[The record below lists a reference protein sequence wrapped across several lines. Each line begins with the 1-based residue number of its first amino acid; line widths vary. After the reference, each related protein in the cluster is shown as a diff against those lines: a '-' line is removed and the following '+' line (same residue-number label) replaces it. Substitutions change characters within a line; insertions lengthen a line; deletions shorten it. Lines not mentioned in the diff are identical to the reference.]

1 MHIWPYC
8 DIGLVLNVHVL
19 TIKILNEEKMKYTIK
34 DFFKLMSSVNSN
46 LYLFIK
52 FLYIE
57 VKIFRYLPCEL
68 VARERR

>member
-1 MHIWPYC
+1 
-8 DIGLVLNVHVL
+8 
-19 TIKILNEEKMKYTIK
+19 MKYTIK